1 MNSVKTG
8 IQKVEFKWSLFTQI
22 SPSWW
27 LGIYWI
33 QQFEFKSSYSP
44 RFHPVDKWISIVEFK
59 LSYSR
64 VLKWIFELPV
74 FTLTLWKLGL
84 KISSLSRVY
93 APRFYPVGD
102 WNSKVEFKWSFE
114 VEFRTTSW
122 HHPLFLGSKLLQNK
136 VLNVGTFSNCRK
148 ILKS

>member
-1 MNSVKTG
+1 MDIWTPSFQSDSVKTG
-8 IQKVEFKWSLFTQI
+8 IQKVEFKWSLCTPI

-44 RFHPVDKWISIVEFK
+44 RFHPVDKWISKVEFK

-64 VLKWIFELPV
+64 VLKWIFDLPV

-84 KISSLSRVY
+84 KKSSLSRVF
-93 APRFYPVGD
+93 APRFQPVGE
-102 WNSKVEFKWSFE
+102 WNSKVELKSSLSGVLKWSLEQLVDIIHFFWE
-114 VEFRTTSW
+114 ANFY
-122 HHPLFLGSKLLQNK
+122 
-136 VLNVGTFSNCRK
+136 K
-148 ILKS
+148 IKF